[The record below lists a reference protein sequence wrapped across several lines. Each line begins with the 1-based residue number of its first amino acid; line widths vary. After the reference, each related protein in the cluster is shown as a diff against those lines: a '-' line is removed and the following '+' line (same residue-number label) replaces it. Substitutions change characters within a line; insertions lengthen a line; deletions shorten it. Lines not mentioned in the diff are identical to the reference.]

1 MAIMSGVKVIEF
13 VAFQSNNL
21 DTICYRGHA
30 PLAHLALISQPDVFD
45 QVSNPTGLQR
55 DLSPKHASDAYE
67 YATRPENKHFPR
79 AYPEVVLN
87 VRDKGVVTIEKTE
100 DSDKKLIRVFL
111 HFDLSKMQQS
121 RKVHVSR
128 VDGNHRL
135 YYAAGDDRRDPIL
148 VDVPFQ
154 IHVGL
159 TRDQERSIFVDIN
172 SNQKGLNTSHLDIM
186 QSRLTAEE
194 QEIKDHL
201 DRWITKKLSEDPKSP
216 WHGLIHHGGS
226 KQGSRMQGL
235 TRQVNFASVK
245 GGTNKL
251 LSKSQYI
258 HDLTDPEAQYVII
271 RNYWNAI
278 KIVFAEEWAH
288 PKEYLLLKNIGV
300 WSLSFLGGTII
311 DRCLPRGNVDIDD
324 MASYLRQVRDT
335 FDWKRSA
342 TGDRSVAGMS
352 GNRAAMI
359 LAGKM
364 AEELRDESGIST
376 IKELQ
381 NRLKSEAS

>member
-1 MAIMSGVKVIEF
+1 MTKLSGVKVVELI
-13 VAFQSNNL
+13 AFASNNL
-21 DTICYRGHA
+21 DTVCYRGHA
-30 PLAHLALISQPDVFD
+30 PLAHLSLISQTDVFD

-55 DLSPKHASDAYE
+55 DLSPKHASDAYD
-67 YATRPENKHFPR
+67 YATRPEDKRFPR

-87 VRDKGVVTIEKTE
+87 VRDKNVVEIEQTE
-100 DSDKKLIRVFL
+100 DSDKKSVMVRLY
-111 HFDLSKMQQS
+111 FDLSKIMQD
-121 RKVHVSR
+121 KVHVSR

-135 YYAAGDDRRDPIL
+135 FYAAGDDRRNPIL

-154 IHVGL
+154 IHIGL

-194 QEIKDHL
+194 QEIKNHL

-226 KQGSRMQGL
+226 KQGSRVQGL
-235 TRQVNFASVK
+235 TRPVNFASIK

-258 HDLTDPEAQYVII
+258 HDLTDPEAQYVIV

-278 KIVFAEEWAH
+278 KIVFAEEWAN
-288 PKEYLLLKNIGV
+288 PKVYLLLKNVGV

-311 DRCLPRGNVDIDD
+311 DRCLPKGNVDIDTI
-324 MASYLRQVRDT
+324 ASYLRQVRDT
-335 FDWKRSA
+335 FDWKKAA

-364 AEELRDESGIST
+364 AEELRDETGIST
-376 IKELQ
+376 MKELQ
-381 NRLKSEAS
+381 DKLKAEAR

>member
-1 MAIMSGVKVIEF
+1 MAKFGGVKVVELTS
-13 VAFQSNNL
+13 FQSNNL

-30 PLAHLALISQPDVFD
+30 PLAHLSLISQPDVFD
-45 QVSNPTGLQR
+45 QVNNPKGLQR
-55 DLSPKHASDAYE
+55 DLSPKHASEAYD
-67 YATRPENKHFPR
+67 YATRQENKSFPR
-79 AYPEVVLN
+79 AYPEIVLN
-87 VRDKGVVTIEKTE
+87 VRDKSVVEIHKETE
-100 DSDKKLIRVFL
+100 RIRL
-111 HFDLSKMQQS
+111 DFDLSKMQEGNN
-121 RKVHVSR
+121 KIYVSR

-135 YYAAGDDRRDPIL
+135 YFAAGDDRREPVL

-154 IHVGL
+154 IHIGL

-194 QEIKDHL
+194 QEIKYHL
-201 DRWITKKLSEDPKSP
+201 DRWITKRLSEDPKSP
-216 WHGLIHHGGS
+216 WHGLIHLGGS
-226 KQGSRMQGL
+226 KLGSRTQGL
-235 TRQVNFASVK
+235 TRPVNFASIK

-271 RNYWNAI
+271 RNYWNAV
-278 KIVFAEEWAH
+278 KTVFAEEWAN

-311 DRCLPRGNVDIDD
+311 DRCIPNGKVDIDT
-324 MASYLRQVRDT
+324 MVYHLRHVRTT
-335 FDWKRSA
+335 FDWRRSA
-342 TGDRSVAGMS
+342 TGDKSIAGMS

-359 LAGKM
+359 LAGEM
-364 AEELRDESGIST
+364 AEELRDEKGISS
-376 IKELQ
+376 IRELQ
-381 NRLKSEAS
+381 DKLKAEAT

>member
-1 MAIMSGVKVIEF
+1 MAKLSGVKVVEL
-13 VAFQSNNL
+13 VAFKSDNL

-30 PLAHLALISQPDVFD
+30 PLAHLSLISQPDVFD
-45 QVSNPTGLQR
+45 QVSNPSGLQR

-67 YATRPENKHFPR
+67 YATRPADKRFPR

-87 VRDKGVVTIEKTE
+87 VRDKNFVEIEE
-100 DSDKKLIRVFL
+100 REGADKESIEVRLS
-111 HFDLSKMQQS
+111 FDLSKIQLN
-121 RKVHVSR
+121 KVHVSR

-135 YYAAGDDRRDPIL
+135 FYAAGDDRRDPIL
-148 VDVPFQ
+148 SNVPFQ

-201 DRWITKKLSEDPKSP
+201 DRWIAKRLSEDPKSP

-226 KQGSRMQGL
+226 KQGSRSQGL
-235 TRQVNFASVK
+235 TRQVNFVSIK
-245 GGTNKL
+245 SGTNKL

-258 HDLTDPEAQYVII
+258 HDLTDPEAQYVIV

-278 KIVFAEEWAH
+278 KTVFAEEWSR
-288 PKEYLLLKNIGV
+288 PKEYLLLKNVGV

-311 DRCLPRGNVDIDD
+311 DRCLPKGEVDADA
-324 MASYLRQVRDT
+324 MEAYLQQIRDT
-335 FDWKRSA
+335 FDWRKTA
-342 TGDRSVAGMS
+342 TGDKSVAGMS

-359 LAGKM
+359 LAGRM
-364 AEELRDESGIST
+364 AEELRDEKGISS
-376 IKELQ
+376 IKKLQ
-381 NRLKSEAS
+381 DKLKAEAK

>member
-1 MAIMSGVKVIEF
+1 MAKLGGVKVVELM
-13 VAFQSNNL
+13 AFQSNNL

-30 PLAHLALISQPDVFD
+30 PLAHLSLISQTDVFD
-45 QVSNPTGLQR
+45 QVSNPRGLQR
-55 DLSPKHASDAYE
+55 DLSPKHASDAYD
-67 YATRPENKHFPR
+67 YATRPENKLFPR
-79 AYPEVVLN
+79 AYPEIVLN
-87 VRDKGVVTIEKTE
+87 VRDRSVVEI
-100 DSDKKLIRVFL
+100 DKKTDMIRL
-111 HFDLSKMQQS
+111 YFDLSKMQES
-121 RKVHVSR
+121 DNRVYVSR

-135 YYAAGDDRRDPIL
+135 YYAAGDDRREPVL

-154 IHVGL
+154 IHIGL

-194 QEIKDHL
+194 QEIKYHL
-201 DRWITKKLSEDPKSP
+201 DRWITKRLSEDPKSP

-235 TRQVNFASVK
+235 TRPVNFASIK

-278 KIVFAEEWAH
+278 KIVFAEEWAN

-311 DRCLPRGNVDIDD
+311 DRCLPKGKVDIET
-324 MASYLRQVRDT
+324 MSSYLRQVRDT
-335 FDWKRSA
+335 FDWKKTA

-364 AEELRDESGIST
+364 AEELRDETGIST

-381 NRLKSEAS
+381 DRLKSEVK